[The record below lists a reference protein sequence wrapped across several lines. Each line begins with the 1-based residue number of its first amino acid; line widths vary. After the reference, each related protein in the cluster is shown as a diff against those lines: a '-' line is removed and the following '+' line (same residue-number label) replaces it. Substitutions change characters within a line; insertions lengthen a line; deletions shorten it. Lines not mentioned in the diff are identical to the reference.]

1 MKTWSILLLSLS
13 LGACATSPTMEDL
26 EAQAWQTGD
35 WSAVERREEA
45 LVRRA
50 ARRAENARLMCPD
63 GTVSYCEQRVG
74 TMECR
79 CVSSRAIQDAF
90 GWN

>member
-1 MKTWSILLLSLS
+1 MKTWSILLVSLL
-13 LGACATSPTMEDL
+13 LGACATPPTMEEL

-45 LVRRA
+45 LARRA
-50 ARRAENARLMCPD
+50 ARRAQNASPACPD
-63 GTVSYCEQRVG
+63 GAIQYCEERIG

-79 CVSSRAIQDAF
+79 CVSSRAIRDAF